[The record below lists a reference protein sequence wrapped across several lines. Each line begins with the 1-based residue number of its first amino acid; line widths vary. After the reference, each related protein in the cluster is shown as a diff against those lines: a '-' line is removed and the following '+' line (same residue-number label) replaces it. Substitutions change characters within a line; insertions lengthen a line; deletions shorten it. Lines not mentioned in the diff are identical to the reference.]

1 MRHGITLFTSDRGI
15 RPDAAARA
23 AEKAG
28 FDSFYVPEH
37 THIPV
42 RRESAHP
49 GTGNETLPDDRYMRT
64 LDPWVALG
72 LAAAVTST
80 IKLGT
85 SVALPLEHDPITL
98 AKTIATL
105 DHVSGGRV
113 VLGAGFGWNAE
124 ELADHG
130 VPPKKKRTALREY
143 LEAMQALWTQEE
155 ASYDGTFVSFGP
167 SWAWPKPIQQPRPP
181 VLLGAGA
188 TDRNFEWIVRSA
200 DGWITTPREQDI
212 VDHVQRLHK
221 MWADAGRGGTPEVL
235 ALAGRPDPEQLAQWR
250 DAGVSEVIFGLPD
263 RAADEVVAYID
274 RLAGKLGL
282 TSSPPHQKRITT

>member
-15 RPDAAARA
+15 RPERAARA
-23 AEKAG
+23 AEERG
-28 FDSFYVPEH
+28 FDAFYVPEH

-49 GTGNETLPDDRYMRT
+49 GTGNETLPDDRYRRT

-80 IKLGT
+80 IRLGT

-98 AKTIATL
+98 AKTVATL
-105 DHVSGGRV
+105 DHLSGGRV

-130 VPPKKKRTALREY
+130 VPPGKRRTALREY
-143 LEAMQALWTQEE
+143 LEAMQALWNEDE
-155 ASYDGTFVSFGP
+155 AAYAGQFVSFGP

-181 VLLGAGA
+181 VLIGAGG
-188 TDRNFEWIVRSA
+188 TDRTFAWIARSA
-200 DGWITTPREQDI
+200 DGWITTPIERDI
-212 VDHVQRLHK
+212 DDRVERLRTT
-221 MWADAGRGGTPEVL
+221 WTEAGRDGAPEIVV
-235 ALAGRPDPEQLAQWR
+235 LAGRPDPARLQRWR
-250 DAGVSEVIFGLPD
+250 DLGVTEVMFGLPD
-263 RAADEVVAYID
+263 RPEDEILAYLDMLAATLDST
-274 RLAGKLGL
+274 R
-282 TSSPPHQKRITT
+282 

>member
-15 RPDAAARA
+15 RPDAAAKA
-23 AEKAG
+23 AEDAG

-80 IKLGT
+80 IRLGT

-105 DHVSGGRV
+105 DHVTGGRV

-181 VLLGAGA
+181 VLLGAGP
-188 TDRNFEWIVRSA
+188 TDRNFEWIVRSG

-212 VDHVQRLHK
+212 VDHVRRLHK
-221 MWADAGRGGTPEVL
+221 MWADAGRAGTPEVL

-263 RAADEVVAYID
+263 RSADEVVSYIG

-282 TSSPPHQKRITT
+282 AS

>member
-15 RPDAAARA
+15 RPDVAAKT
-23 AEKAG
+23 AENCG

-42 RRESAHP
+42 RRTSAHP

-72 LAAAVTST
+72 LAAAVTTT
-80 IKLGT
+80 IRLGT

-98 AKTIATL
+98 AKTIASL
-105 DHVSGGRV
+105 DHLTGGRV
-113 VLGAGFGWNAE
+113 NLGVGFGWNAE

-130 VPPKKKRTALREY
+130 VPPNKKRTALREY

-155 ASYDGTFVSFGP
+155 ASYDGKFVSFGP
-167 SWAWPKPIQQPRPP
+167 SWAWPKPVRQPRPP

-200 DGWITTPREQDI
+200 DGWITTPNERDI
-212 VDHVQRLHK
+212 VDNVRRLHK
-221 MWADAGRGGTPEVL
+221 MWADAGRTGTPQIL
-235 ALAGRPDPEQLAQWR
+235 ALAGRPDPEQLDQWH
-250 DAGVSEVIFGLPD
+250 DAGVTEVIFGLPD
-263 RAADEVVAYID
+263 RDESDVVAYIE
-274 RLAGKLGL
+274 RLAGKLGHA
-282 TSSPPHQKRITT
+282 S

>member
-15 RPDAAARA
+15 RPETAAQA
-23 AEKAG
+23 AEAHG

-37 THIPV
+37 THIPIN
-42 RRESAHP
+42 RESAHP

-64 LDPWVALG
+64 LDPWVTLG

-80 IKLGT
+80 IRLGT

-105 DHVSGGRV
+105 DHLSGGRV

-130 VPPKKKRTALREY
+130 VPPKKRRTALREY
-143 LEAMQALWTQEE
+143 LEAMAALWTQEE
-155 ASYDGTFVSFGP
+155 AEYHGTFVEFGP

-181 VLLGAGA
+181 ILLGAGP

-200 DGWITTPREQDI
+200 DGWITTPRDRNIDE
-212 VDHVQRLHK
+212 HVRRLQK
-221 MWADAGRGGTPEVL
+221 MWTEAGREGSPEVL
-235 ALAGRPDPEQLAQWR
+235 ALAGRPDLDELRLWR
-250 DAGVSEVIFGLPD
+250 ENGVTEVVFGLPD
-263 RAADEVVAYID
+263 RSQDEVLAYIE
-274 RLAGKLGL
+274 RLA
-282 TSSPPHQKRITT
+282 TTIAGY

>member
-15 RPDAAARA
+15 RPETAAKA
-23 AEKAG
+23 AEAHG

-37 THIPV
+37 THIPIN
-42 RRESAHP
+42 RESAHP

-64 LDPWVALG
+64 LDPWVTLG

-80 IKLGT
+80 IRLGT

-105 DHVSGGRV
+105 DHLSGGRV

-130 VPPKKKRTALREY
+130 VDPKKRRTALREY
-143 LEAMQALWTQEE
+143 LEAMAALWTQDE
-155 ASYDGTFVSFGP
+155 AEYHGRFVEFGP
-167 SWAWPKPIQQPRPP
+167 SWAWPKPVQQPRPP
-181 VLLGAGA
+181 ILLGAGP

-200 DGWITTPREQDI
+200 DGWITTPRDRNIDE
-212 VDHVQRLHK
+212 HVLRLQK
-221 MWADAGRGGTPEVL
+221 MWTEAGRDGSPEVL
-235 ALAGRPDPEQLAQWR
+235 ALAGRPDLDELRVWR
-250 DAGVSEVIFGLPD
+250 EAGVTEVVFGLPD
-263 RAADEVVAYID
+263 RSEDEVLAYIE
-274 RLAGKLGL
+274 RLG
-282 TSSPPHQKRITT
+282 TTISGY